1 MNKITPIDELQ
12 QTLEEIFIKN
22 ITFFK
27 KEHPHIYKKIV
38 DFENLKIENY
48 SIDFINNQFQLISK
62 DNQTKFY
69 EVEPFLDSINRVNN
83 FDITH
88 AFSLIK
94 LDKLPRRNH
103 FENEINSYLY
113 INSFIENFQN
123 VNIEVNKFIFIGT
136 LLGVHINDFHK
147 SLNAKVYLI
156 IEPNIEIFRL
166 SMFLCDYSSL
176 FNSKLFFAVGENENS
191 LKNIVNEFL
200 DFKYE
205 YNNLIFYEL
214 AHKINEDLISKLSLW
229 FTLGG
234 QMRYPFSDYLIS
246 FSRCAKYILE
256 DKNSLL
262 NLSKIYNFLSNKNV
276 LFLGAGPSLGKNLD
290 FIATNRDK
298 FIIVAVSATLKILEK
313 IDIIPDIIMIADGQK
328 FVIKQFEVDEK
339 FYKNSTILVS
349 QKLDFDLY
357 NLLKNGKLFFYQD
370 SLNLFKNFG
379 FITGVTVGDMGVD
392 ILLRLGVK
400 NLYLL
405 GIDAA
410 LDSKTGATH
419 SSEHIFSKNIDLQNT
434 DSSKIDF
441 KKTVIYVKGN
451 FEKEVP
457 TTLEYKEMIEEI
469 DEKFTLLNSS
479 FKIYNLSN
487 GAYFTNTIPTKTH
500 MISTLESINKDSFKE
515 EFLKDLQNISN
526 RNIEIYAKEFKKEQK
541 IFEKLSLESLENM
554 NFIKEFQKIKQ
565 KFPNSIVVNILDRF
579 LRLVLPY
586 HSFLKDKKIADEI
599 LKNQLKEIFD
609 KFKMVFS
616 TLKS

>member
-83 FDITH
+83 FDITY

-113 INSFIENFQN
+113 LNSFVENFQN

>member
-479 FKIYNLSN
+479 FKVYNISN

-500 MISTLESINKDSFKE
+500 MITTLESINKDSFKE

-616 TLKS
+616 